1 MSFKMILINRT
12 NTQTKK
18 YQKNC
23 FLYVK
28 LNDQHHRQQI
38 IKANKRKYSLRTL
51 TFNLF
56 KNKSFN

>member
-28 LNDQHHRQQI
+28 LKDQYHRQQI

-51 TFNLF
+51 TCNLF